1 MNDLMKNFENADDFD
16 DIVTPSAETIESYKT
31 MIKDIGEDLK
41 RDGLVNT
48 PKRAAA
54 AFKFL
59 NHGYKLSLDKIVNEA
74 LFESDAEDMVLVRDI
89 EFYSLCEHHM
99 LPFNGR
105 CHVAYIPNGKVLGL
119 SKIARIVDMFAR
131 RLQIQERLTHE
142 VALAVQEVTG
152 CKGCAVVVEAQHMC
166 MIMRGVQKQNS
177 VMKTSAMLGVFRSNA
192 TTRAEFL
199 SLLPN

>member
-1 MNDLMKNFENADDFD
+1 MAENISNLENAKDFD
-16 DIVTPSAETIESYKT
+16 EIVTPSAELIESFQH
-31 MIKDIGEDLK
+31 MLKDIGEDPL
-41 RDGLVNT
+41 RDGLLDT

-59 NHGYKLSLDKIVNEA
+59 NHGYKMSLDKVVNNA
-74 LFESDAEDMVLVRDI
+74 LFDSEIEDMVLVRDI

-105 CHVAYIPNGKVLGL
+105 CHVAYIPEGKVLGL

-131 RLQIQERLTHE
+131 RLQIQERLTHQIAE
-142 VALAVQEVTG
+142 AITEITG

-166 MIMRGVQKQNS
+166 MVMRGVQKQNS
-177 VMKTSAMLGVFRSNA
+177 VMKTSSMVGAFRNNPS
-192 TTRAEFL
+192 TRAEFL
-199 SLLPN
+199 ALLRS